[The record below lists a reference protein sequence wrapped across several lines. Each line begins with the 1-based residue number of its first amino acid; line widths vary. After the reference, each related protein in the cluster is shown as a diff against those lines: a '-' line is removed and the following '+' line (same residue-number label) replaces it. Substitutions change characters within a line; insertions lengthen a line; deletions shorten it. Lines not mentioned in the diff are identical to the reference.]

1 MTIDFLSSN
10 EQILEELGKRIK
22 AARIDTPL
30 TQDELAERA
39 GISLS
44 TVAAIERGADAR
56 MGSYLCMLRALGMLE
71 NVNAFVPEIPL
82 RPTQLA
88 ELGRGRKRATSP
100 SHRKAAN
107 DAWAWGDEQ

>member
-1 MTIDFLSSN
+1 MGIDILSSN
-10 EQILEELGKRIK
+10 EHVLKELGRRIK

-56 MGSYLCMLRALGMLE
+56 MGSYLCVLRALNMLE
-71 NVNAFVPEIPL
+71 NANAFVPEQPV

-88 ELGRGRKRATSP
+88 KLGHERKRATSP
-100 SHRKAAN
+100 ARRKDSN
-107 DAWAWGDEQ
+107 NAWAWGDQQ